1 MRLRTGF
8 LTAAVVSAAVVVAAC
23 SSGSGTSGGGASST
37 AQAATAQSP
46 QSGGTLNYLVTG
58 VLSQWSLGLDPATGG
73 AAPSIF
79 EDAIFG
85 QLFRLSPS
93 GGIQPVMASGYQL
106 TAGGT
111 VLTIT
116 LRPGLKFTD
125 GTALDAAALVW
136 NIKRD
141 LATPSTASPATS
153 WPALASSDGITT
165 PTDTSVRLHFTK
177 AYAPVMAT
185 LIGSNVNHVV
195 SPAAV
200 AKLGAA
206 FKDKPVGAGPFV
218 LTANLV
224 NHQITLKRNP
234 GYWQKGRPY
243 LDELQ
248 FTTVSDDQTAA
259 ESLQSDTGQAA
270 QMTTPAIIKQAQG
283 NSAFSTVVGQ
293 GVSPSLVQLNT
304 AVPPFNNKLARQAI
318 YYATDAQALADHL
331 YNGMFPTA
339 ESFLGPGDLF
349 YAKTI
354 PGYPGYD
361 LAKAKQLVSQLGG
374 LTVSLF
380 GPNDPLNTEALQALA
395 QLWGQAGIKV
405 SIHPYALSGQIQAFQ
420 KGGWQAALQ
429 SNGAYDP
436 GTSSGLAF
444 RFLSTAQYSG
454 VHDKTLD
461 AMMAQANGTL
471 DAAKRASLYQGIA
484 QYLSSQAYA
493 PFLVAV
499 APVSVT
505 RKEVHG
511 PGLST
516 PTRVLSVVITPSW
529 DEAWI
534 GK

>member
-1 MRLRTGF
+1 
-8 LTAAVVSAAVVVAAC
+8 
-23 SSGSGTSGGGASST
+23 
-37 AQAATAQSP
+37 
-46 QSGGTLNYLVTG
+46 
-58 VLSQWSLGLDPATGG
+58 
-73 AAPSIF
+73 
-79 EDAIFG
+79 
-85 QLFRLSPS
+85 
-93 GGIQPVMASGYQL
+93 
-106 TAGGT
+106 
-111 VLTIT
+111 
-116 LRPGLKFTD
+116 
-125 GTALDAAALVW
+125 
-136 NIKRD
+136 
-141 LATPSTASPATS
+141 
-153 WPALASSDGITT
+153 
-165 PTDTSVRLHFTK
+165 
-177 AYAPVMAT
+177 MAT

-200 AKLGAA
+200 AKLGPA
-206 FKDKPVGAGPFV
+206 FKDKPVGAGPFMLV
-218 LTANLV
+218 SNLV

-270 QMTTPAIIKQAQG
+270 QLTTPSIIKQAQG
-283 NSAFSTVVGQ
+283 NSAFSTLVGQ

-304 AVPPFNNKLARQAI
+304 AVAPFDNKLARQAI

-331 YNGMFPTA
+331 YNNMFPTA
-339 ESFLGPGDLF
+339 ESFLGPGDL
-349 YAKTI
+349 YYTKTV
-354 PGYPGYD
+354 PGYLGYD
-361 LAKAKQLVSQLGG
+361 LARAKQIVSTLGG

-405 SIHPYALSGQIQAFQ
+405 TIHPYALAGQIQAFK

-444 RFLSTAQYSG
+444 RFLSTAAYSG
-454 VHDKTLD
+454 VHDKNLD
-461 AMMAQANGTL
+461 AMMAQANSTL
-471 DAAKRASLYQGIA
+471 DATKRATLYQGIA